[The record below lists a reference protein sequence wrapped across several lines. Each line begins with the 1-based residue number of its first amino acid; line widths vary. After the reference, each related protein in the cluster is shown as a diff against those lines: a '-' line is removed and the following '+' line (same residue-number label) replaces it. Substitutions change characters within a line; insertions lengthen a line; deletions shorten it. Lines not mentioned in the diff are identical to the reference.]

1 MEFITYAT
9 GNIYSNNKKK
19 KLSTLRFFKSYQKMK
34 RKEKE
39 RKKERIAKEKVQCA
53 IE

>member
-1 MEFITYAT
+1 MRQGIFIQ
-9 GNIYSNNKKK
+9 IIKKK

-39 RKKERIAKEKVQCA
+39 GKKE
-53 IE
+53 

>member
-1 MEFITYAT
+1 MRQGIFIQ
-9 GNIYSNNKKK
+9 IIKKK